1 MAPHIVEALLGHVG
15 HQGGVAGVYNR
26 STYLAECER
35 ALNRW
40 ADHITAVV
48 TGEAAAAQVVQ
59 LHHKRA

>member
-1 MAPHIVEALLGHVG
+1 
-15 HQGGVAGVYNR
+15 VAGVYNR